1 MENTKYNAIWVS
13 HSTISDFLK
22 CPKAYYLKNVHKNPK
37 TNHKIAIINPALAL
51 GQIVHKVLESLSSIK
66 AEERLS
72 SPLIDIYEKVWQEIS
87 GKKGGFK
94 SKDEE
99 EGYKARGRL
108 MIERVIKNPGPL
120 INKAVILPISDP
132 SFPLSWFYLSKIEN
146 IILSGKIDW
155 MEFLPEDNSVHII
168 DFKTGK
174 KEEDSNSLQLDI
186 YCLLVKNMQKRN
198 IHKI

>member
-94 SKDEE
+94 SKDEK
-99 EGYKARGRL
+99 EGYKARGRFNKKKG
-108 MIERVIKNPGPL
+108 IK
-120 INKAVILPISDP
+120 KS
-132 SFPLSWFYLSKIEN
+132 
-146 IILSGKIDW
+146 
-155 MEFLPEDNSVHII
+155 
-168 DFKTGK
+168 
-174 KEEDSNSLQLDI
+174 
-186 YCLLVKNMQKRN
+186 RN
-198 IHKI
+198 IKKKTQFLKITHTTDHSV